1 MSDHLSGTRA
11 LADPAIDLTDL
22 FAFPSPSQGGLLVL
36 VMNVFPNARPGALF
50 SDAASYEELVGFV
63 PPRVKARFARAE
75 AAGPVREEVLHAQET
90 VRNRVMYPDCLDQRT
105 VQLVLTGIL
114 HSKLSD
120 AATLHGLA
128 ARRAGATDEQL
139 QAVIDLAYLFTG
151 MSAANRGPALLES
164 IDELEAKTR

>member
-1 MSDHLSGTRA
+1 MSDR
-11 LADPAIDLTDL
+11 
-22 FAFPSPSQGGLLVL
+22 
-36 VMNVFPNARPGALF
+36 PNTPEEFL
-50 SDAASYEELVGFV
+50 ASYEELVGFV
-63 PPRVKARFARAE
+63 PPRVKARFARAA
-75 AAGPVREEVLHAQET
+75 AAGRDREEVLLAQER

-120 AATLHGLA
+120 AAALHGVA

-151 MSAANRGPALLES
+151 MSAANRGPALLEA
-164 IDELEAKTR
+164 IDELEAKAR